1 MADLSVFYS
10 KLISSFY
17 HKEPKT
23 NQQYA
28 NGYSFFYFCRVN
40 IAWEIC
46 RILEGGVEARLIK
59 RLINLLKLSQSFD

>member
-28 NGYSFFYFCRVN
+28 NGYSFFIF
-40 IAWEIC
+40 A
-46 RILEGGVEARLIK
+46 G
-59 RLINLLKLSQSFD
+59 